1 MGVEDVE
8 SKILAYCN
16 GIIFTVNILP
26 FKKEKRGKIQKVCRS
41 YQHYDITAAQ
51 NDSYQM

>member
-16 GIIFTVNILP
+16 GIIFSINILP
-26 FKKEKRGKIQKVCRS
+26 FKNMKRKARKNSKG
-41 YQHYDITAAQ
+41 
-51 NDSYQM
+51 